1 MGMMFHRY
9 AERRREKE
17 KQILE
22 ERAKKTEKKV
32 SKPEVK
38 PIEKEV
44 PKVEPKVVETPIRG
58 LGDFQREPKRR
69 GRKAKS

>member
-32 SKPEVK
+32 SKPEVN
-38 PIEKEV
+38 PIE
-44 PKVEPKVVETPIRG
+44 
-58 LGDFQREPKRR
+58 
-69 GRKAKS
+69 